1 MSVVTQNYAGQ
12 LGCAKSYL
20 KTFVEYHSF
29 YNALVDIEEIA
40 FAYKAS
46 PKFIINAFL
55 ALHSENLAYLEYK
68 EEIKEEIDS
77 DEVREYLETIPLEVS
92 RRYCPDTGEATGYS
106 ILLCTGGPAV
116 RIIGDLGGYDEP
128 ESAEIQ
134 AQDWGTGWEYLRM
147 TEEEETALMWFV
159 NLFYFGE

>member
-1 MSVVTQNYAGQ
+1 MSIATQNYAGQ

-29 YNALVDIEEIA
+29 YHALVDIEEIA
-40 FAYKAS
+40 WANHAS
-46 PKFIINAFL
+46 PSFIIKAFL

-92 RRYCPDTGEATGYS
+92 RRYCPNTGEATGYS

-128 ESAEIQ
+128 ENAEIQ
-134 AQDWGTGWEYLRM
+134 GQDWGTPWEYLRM
-147 TEEEETALMWFV
+147 TEEEETALNWFV
-159 NLFYFGE
+159 NLFHFGE